1 MDAPRM
7 KTIGWTS
14 LILAIAGFM
23 LAGCDDTDLKH
34 AQQEAMQAKAEV
46 SRLQLRLQRAEQKSR
61 ELEDEKNNLREMRD
75 AINGRANQL
84 ARENEKVSALAVQ
97 AQQTATTLAARADN
111 EADTM
116 ASLREQVTQLKSVV
130 AEQQATIRQYQSAL
144 DQVRQYIVQ
153 GSAASQSLNTSSGDN
168 AAGSDTNQNPG
179 GEQ

>member
-7 KTIGWTS
+7 KTIAWTS
-14 LILAIAGFM
+14 LILATLTFV

-75 AINGRANQL
+75 TINGRANQL
-84 ARENEKVSALAVQ
+84 ARENQKVSALAAQ
-97 AQQTATTLAARADN
+97 AQQTATTLAAKADN

-116 ASLREQVTQLKSVV
+116 ASLREQVGQLKSLV
-130 AEQQATIRQYQSAL
+130 AEQQTAIQQYQSML
-144 DQVRQYIVQ
+144 DQMRQYIVQ
-153 GSAASQSLNTSSGDN
+153 GAASQSLNTGSGGTS
-168 AAGSDTNQNPG
+168 AGSDTNQNPAG